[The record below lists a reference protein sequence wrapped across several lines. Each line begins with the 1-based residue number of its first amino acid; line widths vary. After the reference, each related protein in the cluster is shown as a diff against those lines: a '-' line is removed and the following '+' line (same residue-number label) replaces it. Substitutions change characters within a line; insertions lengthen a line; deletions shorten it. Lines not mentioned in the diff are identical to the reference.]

1 MFTRDKCTL
10 NTALSVPSAS
20 LPADYVEAV
29 LIRAAATAALSD
41 EVSRDTVRTAVYG
54 PSVND
59 RATRV
64 YDKVA
69 ALC

>member
-10 NTALSVPSAS
+10 NTALSVPSARV
-20 LPADYVEAV
+20 PTDYVEAA
-29 LIRAAATAALSD
+29 LIRAAAAAPFSD
-41 EVSRDTVRTAVYG
+41 EVSRDTERTAAYR
-54 PSVND
+54 PSVNN
-59 RATRV
+59 RAARV